1 MFQNLKLQD
10 FMMFPRADFTFG
22 EHLNIIIGEN
32 GTGKTHLLKLLF
44 AISKLTEDISDR
56 DFVRPILFNDT
67 DNSIIGAFKQ
77 VFRVKQLRELIRFTP
92 EHNLGMSKSV
102 NSINMGDSQHNFGFV
117 FTIAKAEPN
126 SDSIFVEK
134 TENVNL
140 PQKQK
145 SNVIFIPAREL
156 LSMYQNF
163 RSLNDE
169 YDLPYDK
176 TVVDTISK
184 LGLPYLKNESKEFT
198 SLIKSIESVMDG
210 KIFLRDEKFYYH
222 PNSAPFDMDLDISMA
237 AEGWRKLG
245 MILQLLQNGSL
256 RKGKVLLWD
265 EPEANLNPLLIQL
278 MANAIVELSRQNIQ
292 VFITTHSLFLLNEL
306 EIILAKRKI
315 TDGVRFFN
323 LRNGKA
329 PQQGNTFSALKN
341 TLLLDEAMKQSD
353 RYLNEE
359 V

>member
-1 MFQNLKLQD
+1 MFSK
-10 FMMFPRADFTFG
+10 ADFTFG
-22 EHLNIIIGEN
+22 EHLNIIIGDN

-44 AISKLTEDISDR
+44 AISKLTEDISNR
-56 DFVRPILFNDT
+56 DFASKIILNDT

-92 EHNLGMSKSV
+92 EHNLGMSESV
-102 NSINMGDSQHNFGFV
+102 NSINMRDSQRDFGFA

-126 SDSIFVEK
+126 SDSIFIEK

-169 YDLPYDK
+169 YDLPYDR

-210 KIFLRDEKFYYH
+210 KIFLRDERFYYH

-265 EPEANLNPLLIQL
+265 EPEANLNPLLICL
-278 MANAIVELSRQNIQ
+278 IAKVIVHLSTLGIQ
-292 VFITTHSLFLLNEL
+292 VFLTTHSLFLLR
-306 EIILAKRKI
+306 EIDMLTKAKK
-315 TDGVRFFN
+315 N
-323 LRNGKA
+323 L
-329 PQQGNTFSALKN
+329 QQGSVRYFNFIDKGKLEQGYTPEELGN
-341 TLLLDEAMKQSD
+341 ILLLDESLAQSERFINMED
-353 RYLNEE
+353 
-359 V
+359 